1 MKLSDIADQ
10 FQLERVGDADVEI
23 TGIASLEGASD
34 QDLNKVLEHA
44 MVVSCARGK
53 SFNHRSIGEG
63 TWIIVASGLLRV
75 RMAMTETTRSRAES
89 VGAEA
94 CVRLAMVHGM
104 SGGQSDSTFSKARY
118 DLVAETDTTCLLLT
132 THGCMA

>member
-1 MKLSDIADQ
+1 
-10 FQLERVGDADVEI
+10 
-23 TGIASLEGASD
+23 
-34 QDLNKVLEHA
+34 

-94 CVRLAMVHGM
+94 CVRLAMVHGK

-132 THGCMA
+132 THNLSRVPLECLHLASNKIRAAEYII

>member
-1 MKLSDIADQ
+1 MYLLVKRMSTDLIYAV
-10 FQLERVGDADVEI
+10 FILE
-23 TGIASLEGASD
+23 LK
-34 QDLNKVLEHA
+34 NA

-94 CVRLAMVHGM
+94 CVRLAMVHGK
-104 SGGQSDSTFSKARY
+104 SGEPLSCRDLARKRALP
-118 DLVAETDTTCLLLT
+118 DGRLLSARGRNTIHL
-132 THGCMA
+132 HPFC